1 MLLTITEF
9 IGRFH
14 VLLVHLPIGFLLI
27 GLLLQWLSVY
37 EKYQISQQV
46 IKVIIFCGMIA
57 AILSCITGYL
67 LSLNGDYNESLVAWH
82 MWMGISVAS
91 ISFLLYARLLS
102 GRLDI
107 WYKTLSVALL
117 LLIFI
122 TGHLGGSLTHGSD
135 FLTAPLSGDVD
146 SVVIVKKII
155 PNIQEAN
162 VYAGVIQPM
171 LQTRC
176 YTCHSKKRQKNNL
189 RLDSPDWILKGGKHG
204 AVLNANPEESKLL
217 KRILLPR
224 EDDDHMP
231 PKQKPQFNEKEI
243 ALIHWWID
251 EGADFNK
258 KVKELQQP
266 ELIKPYLLALQ
277 SDHLEKKEIPIIPTE
292 PVEKAD
298 EKSLQPLVDKGA
310 IIIPVAQN
318 SNYLMANFV
327 SAINIK
333 DADIKLLLP
342 VKKQLAWLK
351 LNDTNVGDST
361 LSVIGQFANL
371 TLLQLNNT
379 NITDKGLALIKNLD
393 KLQSL
398 SLVGTK
404 VTAKGVIQLQSIKG
418 LQSIYLYQT
427 GVNKNDWQALKKAF
441 PKTEIDSGGYVVPLL
456 ATDTTIVKAP
466 KASN

>member
-1 MLLTITEF
+1 MTEF

-27 GLLLQWLSVY
+27 GLLLQWISST
-37 EKYQISQQV
+37 EKYNVSKEV
-46 IKVIIFCGMIA
+46 ITVIIFCGMIA
-57 AILSCITGYL
+57 AIFSCITGYL
-67 LSLNGDYNESLVAWH
+67 LSLSGDYDEGLVGWH

-91 ISFLLYARLLS
+91 ISFLLYVRIKF
-102 GRLDI
+102 GQIDI
-107 WYKTLSVALL
+107 WYKVLSVALL
-117 LLIFI
+117 VAITI

-135 FLTAPLSGDVD
+135 YLTAPLSDSTD
-146 SVVIVKKII
+146 SVVIPRKII
-155 PNIQEAN
+155 PNIEEAN
-162 VYAGVIQPM
+162 VYGDVIQPM

-176 YTCHSKKRQKNNL
+176 YSCHGAKKQKNNL
-189 RLDSPDWILKGGKHG
+189 RLDDPQWILKGGKHG
-204 AVLNANPEESKLL
+204 AILNSNPEESKLL

-231 PKQKPQFNEKEI
+231 PKQKPQLNEKEI

-258 KVKELQQP
+258 KVKDLKQL
-266 ELIKPYLLALQ
+266 ELIKPYLLELQ
-277 SDHLEKKEIPIIPTE
+277 SDHAEEKKAIPIIPTE

-298 EKSLQPLVDKGA
+298 EKNLQPLIDKGA
-310 IIIPVAQN
+310 IIIPVSKN

-327 SAINIK
+327 SAINIT
-333 DADIKLLLP
+333 DEDIKLLRSIR
-342 VKKQLAWLK
+342 KQLAWLK
-351 LNDTNVGDST
+351 LNDTGISDSA
-361 LSVIGQFANL
+361 LSVIGQCTNL

-379 NITDKGLALIKNLD
+379 KITDKGLGLIKSLN

-427 GVNKNDWQALKKAF
+427 GVNKNDWPALKKAF

-466 KASN
+466 KAAK